1 MFLLIVLSII
11 VLIAVF
17 PNALFY
23 TVSLLSISLIVL
35 IWIACSDYIRTLIF
49 LLIVIVYVGAMII
62 FIGYICAVSPNLIIT
77 PRYSYLY
84 LMILSFF
91 IYFLTYK
98 NSVSSSSKRGR
109 LLDYFFRNWGVLTF
123 ILVSIMLF
131 STLLIVTSQ
140 YSSPQ
145 GPFRSI

>member
-35 IWIACSDYIRTLIF
+35 IWIACSDYIRTLMF

-62 FIGYICAVSPNLIIT
+62 FIGYICAVSPNLIMT
-77 PRYSYLY
+77 PRYNYLY

-91 IYFLTYK
+91 IYFLIYK
-98 NSVSSSSKRGR
+98 NSVSSSSKEV
-109 LLDYFFRNWGVLTF
+109 DFLTIF
-123 ILVSIMLF
+123 LEIEVF
-131 STLLIVTSQ
+131 
-140 YSSPQ
+140 
-145 GPFRSI
+145 